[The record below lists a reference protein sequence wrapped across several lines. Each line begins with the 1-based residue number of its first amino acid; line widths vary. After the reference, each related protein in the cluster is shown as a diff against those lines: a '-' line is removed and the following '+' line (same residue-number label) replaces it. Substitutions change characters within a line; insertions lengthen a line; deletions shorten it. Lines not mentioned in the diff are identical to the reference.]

1 MLSTTPG
8 LALGESLTKAAYFY
22 SYEHAVETETQRD
35 TYRIVHFKAGPE
47 IWMATLQRPLMCTI
61 LFGEQVI
68 QLWSIKI

>member
-35 TYRIVHFKAGPE
+35 TYHIVHFKAGPE
-47 IWMATLQRPLMCTI
+47 I
-61 LFGEQVI
+61 
-68 QLWSIKI
+68 